1 MINTLLEKPSTVNKE
16 KAFILWFEE
25 VGTHDVG
32 LVGGKNSSLGEMIQ
46 ELTSKGVNVPGG
58 FATTAHAYRHFIASA
73 GVEAKLRELFADL
86 DVTNLPNLQERAKKA
101 RALIL
106 ETPFPQDLQTAI
118 AVAYAEM
125 CRRYGEDTDVAVR
138 SSATAED
145 LPEASFAGQQ
155 ETYLNVHGLSSVLD
169 SCHKCFAS
177 LFTDRA
183 ISYRQEKGFDH
194 FAVALSVG
202 VQKMVRSDLATS
214 GVMFSIDTE
223 TGFRHAALITAAYGL
238 GENVVQG
245 AVNPDEYFVFK
256 PTLKNGF
263 KPILEKR
270 LGSKSIK
277 MIYAGGS
284 KLTKNVEVAQVDRD
298 KYCITDE
305 EILQLARWACIIED
319 HYSNVRNTDTPM
331 DIEWAKDGLT
341 GELFIVQARP
351 ETVQSQKSA
360 NVIKTYELKEHSTVL
375 ATGRSVGAAI
385 GQGKA
390 QVIHNVSEINQF
402 RPGEVLITNRTDPDW
417 EPIMKQASAIVTNQ
431 GGRTCFSGDTKIL
444 TNQGFMSLSQI
455 YEQGYEGLSTLSL
468 NTATQQM
475 EWKPIVD
482 TMKRPSEMIGVSV
495 SQTGRIT
502 DNTLRL
508 TADHKMVN
516 LRNGEYVKTEI
527 QEMLK
532 AQEMVLVSQNV
543 PMWGDGK
550 NQEADLAYFLGGI
563 ITDGSIYTSQT
574 RGEVQFIQKDVPEKA
589 AFIATMQEKATTLF
603 GKSFTAYE
611 KPVSSGYIRGEKVT
625 GQATAYRLYSKSIAQ
640 EVQAKEQQIT
650 QILLENGAEVAYQFL
665 AGVID
670 GDGCYAN
677 NRINIYISEENL
689 LQAVIIAC
697 LKINT
702 VPQVTNNRNIY
713 NVQIVEKVAEI
724 LGYTQRVKGEVKR
737 RTVQTRF
744 FATKQLFEGDVKG
757 QIKLRKDHNFLISD
771 KQLQEM
777 GQFESL
783 LNSDLRMQRVIQ
795 VEDAQAGDVYNITV
809 ADHHNYVVFTEKYTP
824 VVVCNCHAAII
835 AREMGIPAIVGC
847 NDATETIPTG
857 QDVTICCSEGDVG
870 QVFTGILKYEVHETA
885 LDNLPRTKTQILMNV
900 GNPEQAF
907 GFASYPADGVG
918 LARLEF
924 IIANHI
930 KAHPLALMK
939 FDELEDPVAKAEIA
953 ELTKLY
959 EGDRAQFF
967 VDKLAHG
974 IGMIAAAFY
983 PKPVVV
989 RMSDFK
995 TNEYAGLLGGRQFE
1009 PKEENPMIG
1018 WRGASRYYDPNYREA
1033 YALECKALKTVRD
1046 EMGLTNVIPMIPFC
1060 RTPDEGRKV
1069 IAEMEKN
1076 GLKQGENGLQIYV
1089 MCELPSNVILAD
1101 EFSKVFD
1108 GFSIGSNDLTQ
1119 LTLGLDRDSS
1129 LVAHLFD
1136 ERNEGVK
1143 RMVKMAIETAK
1154 KNGRKIG
1161 ICGQAP
1167 SDYPEFAE
1175 FLVELGIDSIS
1186 LNPDSVLKTVLR
1198 IAEVEKAQG

>member
-1 MINTLLEKPSTVNKE
+1 
-16 KAFILWFEE
+16 
-25 VGTHDVG
+25 
-32 LVGGKNSSLGEMIQ
+32 
-46 ELTSKGVNVPGG
+46 
-58 FATTAHAYRHFIASA
+58 
-73 GVEAKLRELFADL
+73 
-86 DVTNLPNLQERAKKA
+86 
-101 RALIL
+101 
-106 ETPFPQDLQTAI
+106 
-118 AVAYAEM
+118 
-125 CRRYGEDTDVAVR
+125 
-138 SSATAED
+138 
-145 LPEASFAGQQ
+145 
-155 ETYLNVHGLSSVLD
+155 
-169 SCHKCFAS
+169 
-177 LFTDRA
+177 
-183 ISYRQEKGFDH
+183 
-194 FAVALSVG
+194 

-223 TGFRHAALITAAYGL
+223 TGFKNAALITAAYGL

-256 PTLKNGF
+256 STLKTGF

-277 MIYAGGS
+277 MIYDVGGN
-284 KLTKNVEVAQVDRD
+284 KLTKNVEVSQGDREQ
-298 KYCITDE
+298 YCINDD

-319 HYSNVRNTDTPM
+319 HYSKVRGMDTPM

-360 NVIKTYELKEHSTVL
+360 NIIKTYELKEHSTVL
-375 ATGRSVGAAI
+375 VTGRSVGAAI

-390 QVIHNVSEINQF
+390 QVIHNVSQINQF

-431 GGRTCFSGDTKIL
+431 GVRT
-444 TNQGFMSLSQI
+444 
-455 YEQGYEGLSTLSL
+455 
-468 NTATQQM
+468 
-475 EWKPIVD
+475 
-482 TMKRPSEMIGVSV
+482 
-495 SQTGRIT
+495 
-502 DNTLRL
+502 
-508 TADHKMVN
+508 
-516 LRNGEYVKTEI
+516 
-527 QEMLK
+527 
-532 AQEMVLVSQNV
+532 
-543 PMWGDGK
+543 
-550 NQEADLAYFLGGI
+550 
-563 ITDGSIYTSQT
+563 
-574 RGEVQFIQKDVPEKA
+574 
-589 AFIATMQEKATTLF
+589 
-603 GKSFTAYE
+603 
-611 KPVSSGYIRGEKVT
+611 
-625 GQATAYRLYSKSIAQ
+625 
-640 EVQAKEQQIT
+640 
-650 QILLENGAEVAYQFL
+650 
-665 AGVID
+665 
-670 GDGCYAN
+670 
-677 NRINIYISEENL
+677 
-689 LQAVIIAC
+689 
-697 LKINT
+697 
-702 VPQVTNNRNIY
+702 
-713 NVQIVEKVAEI
+713 
-724 LGYTQRVKGEVKR
+724 
-737 RTVQTRF
+737 
-744 FATKQLFEGDVKG
+744 
-757 QIKLRKDHNFLISD
+757 
-771 KQLQEM
+771 
-777 GQFESL
+777 
-783 LNSDLRMQRVIQ
+783 
-795 VEDAQAGDVYNITV
+795 
-809 ADHHNYVVFTEKYTP
+809 
-824 VVVCNCHAAII
+824 CHAAII

-847 NDATETIPTG
+847 NDATEKISTG
-857 QDVTICCSEGDVG
+857 QDVTISCSEGDEG
-870 QVFTGILKYEVHETA
+870 QVFTGLLPYEVHETA

-907 GFASYPADGVG
+907 GFAGYPADGVG

-939 FDELEDPVAKAEIA
+939 FDELEDLEAKAEIA

-967 VDKLAHG
+967 VDKLARG
-974 IGMIAAAFY
+974 VAMIAAAFY

-1033 YALECKALKTVRD
+1033 YALECKALKIVRD

-1198 IAEVEKAQG
+1198 IAEVEKAKV